1 MAGRSTGAS
10 TTWHAA
16 GADFEPAF
24 RVMAD
29 ARKHG
34 KSFEVAW
41 PIALAACDPDA
52 RRTLLETAKA
62 WRLEFEGRRSWGG
75 DLVGALAVLYSDSGH
90 RGDRAIA

>member
-1 MAGRSTGAS
+1 MPAA
-10 TTWHAA
+10 WHAS

-34 KSFEVAW
+34 KSFEAAW

-52 RRTLLETAKA
+52 RTTLLETAAA
-62 WRLEFEGRRSWGG
+62 WRLEYEGRRSWGG
-75 DLVGALAVLYSDSGH
+75 DLLAALTVVLESDAGH
-90 RGDRAIA
+90 RDDRVLA